1 MNVSFYKKKNVLV
14 TGGTGLI
21 GVHLVKILKS
31 CGAKI
36 TVVSLD
42 KIKPVQDVNYL
53 RADLRNFDNCLK
65 VTKNQN
71 IVFHLAGI
79 KGSPIMAQNKPAS
92 FFVPTIQFSIN
103 MMEAAFRNKVDNYLF
118 TSSIGVYSPAKFFKE
133 DSMWSTFP
141 SDNDKYAGWAK
152 RICELQAQVYEI
164 QYKWDK
170 ISIVRPA
177 NVYGPFDNFDE
188 NNAMVIPSLIS
199 RALRKKKILPVWG
212 NGSNLRD
219 FIYADDVAKAMV
231 LILEKKINYPINIGS
246 GTGVSIKKIV
256 EIINSNL
263 DKPLKIKWLSRKTL
277 GDRIRVMDNTKLKNI
292 GFKDFTSIDT
302 GIQKTMNW
310 YKKNLGQSKFRYNS
324 FIEKL

>member
-1 MNVSFYKKKNVLV
+1 M
-14 TGGTGLI
+14 
-21 GVHLVKILKS
+21 
-31 CGAKI
+31 
-36 TVVSLD
+36 
-42 KIKPVQDVNYL
+42 
-53 RADLRNFDNCLK
+53 
-65 VTKNQN
+65 
-71 IVFHLAGI
+71 VF
-79 KGSPIMAQNKPAS
+79 
-92 FFVPTIQFSIN
+92 
-103 MMEAAFRNKVDNYLF
+103 
-118 TSSIGVYSPAKFFKE
+118 
-133 DSMWSTFP
+133 
-141 SDNDKYAGWAK
+141 
-152 RICELQAQVYEI
+152 
-164 QYKWDK
+164 
-170 ISIVRPA
+170 
-177 NVYGPFDNFDE
+177 
-188 NNAMVIPSLIS
+188 PSLIS